1 MDAVNV
7 DLKAFTDEFYW
18 KQTGANLEPVLDTLK
33 YIKHE
38 TNIWLE
44 LTTLL
49 IPGLND
55 SSDELKEM
63 SEWVVR
69 ELGNDV
75 PMHFSAFHPDYKMNN
90 IPPTPPETLTKARKI
105 AMDAGVRY
113 AYTGNV
119 HDKAG
124 GSTFCHQCC
133 ENLISRDWYKLGEWN
148 LSSRENHI
156 GTCNNRGTSCAG
168 FFEAAPATGALNER
182 ESFYA
187 STRSGIAQY

>member
-75 PMHFSAFHPDYKMNN
+75 PMHFSAFHPDYKMNH
-90 IPPTPPETLTKARKI
+90 IPPT
-105 AMDAGVRY
+105 
-113 AYTGNV
+113 
-119 HDKAG
+119 
-124 GSTFCHQCC
+124 HQ
-133 ENLISRDWYKLGEWN
+133 K
-148 LSSRENHI
+148 
-156 GTCNNRGTSCAG
+156 
-168 FFEAAPATGALNER
+168 P
-182 ESFYA
+182 
-187 STRSGIAQY
+187 

>member
-1 MDAVNV
+1 MSTGILASIDA
-7 DLKAFTDEFYW
+7 DR
-18 KQTGANLEPVLDTLK
+18 DTQKLAL
-33 YIKHE
+33 I
-38 TNIWLE
+38 
-44 LTTLL
+44 TLL